1 MNCIIAGDSAAE
13 FELVQLFKGRIK
25 HIILR
30 VTNNAS
36 LVDDFSQD
44 TLLTVIKKIRNGD
57 LEEAE
62 KLGAFV
68 AGVARNHAIEQM
80 RTLRRWA
87 TDDLEV
93 ADHVPD
99 PNPDPFEQLL
109 ANEYSSELRTM
120 ISRLNPRYKELLL
133 RYYIKEELK
142 ETICAELVLTS
153 AQFDNVVHRA
163 RNSLKAAYLKRNK
176 LAEKGGHS

>member
-1 MNCIIAGDSAAE
+1 VTCIIAGDSAAE

-30 VTNNAS
+30 ITNNAS

-44 TLLTVIKKIRNGD
+44 TFLTVIKKIRNGD
-57 LEEAE
+57 LEDAE

-80 RTLRRWA
+80 RTLRRRA
-87 TDDLEV
+87 TNDLE
-93 ADHVPD
+93 AAGQVPD
-99 PNPDPFEQLL
+99 PTPDPFEQLL
-109 ANEYSSELRTM
+109 ATEYSSDLRTM
-120 ISRLNPRYKELLL
+120 INLLNPRYKELLL
-133 RYYIKEELK
+133 RYYINEEPK
-142 ETICAELVLTS
+142 ETICAELALTS

-163 RNSLKAAYLKRNK
+163 RNSLKRNN
-176 LAEKGGHS
+176 LAEKGGRS